1 MIGTRLGPYEIT
13 AKLGKGGPPPP
24 EGPAMRLR
32 GGRLHGMMST
42 MVTTMDSAGRLVIP
56 SEIRREAAIEP
67 GTPLDVRW
75 RDGVIEIEPQ
85 PLKVKLQRKG
95 RLLVATPVAR
105 VTPLRTATVERTR
118 RQIGRR
124 RDGR

>member
-1 MIGTRLGPYEIT
+1 MIP
-13 AKLGKGGPPPP
+13 
-24 EGPAMRLR
+24 
-32 GGRLHGMMST
+32 T
-42 MVTTMDSAGRLVIP
+42 MVTTMDAAGRLVIP
-56 SEIRREAAIEP
+56 SGIRREAAIEP

-95 RLLVATPVAR
+95 RLLVATPAAR
-105 VTPLRTATVERTR
+105 VPPLRTATVERTR

>member
-1 MIGTRLGPYEIT
+1 
-13 AKLGKGGPPPP
+13 
-24 EGPAMRLR
+24 
-32 GGRLHGMMST
+32 
-42 MVTTMDSAGRLVIP
+42 MVTTMDAAGRLVIP

-95 RLLVATPVAR
+95 RLLVATPAAR
-105 VTPLRTATVERTR
+105 VPPLRTATVERTR
-118 RQIGRR
+118 RQIGRG